1 MATLKRGKFWQI
13 SGPCKCKGGTV
24 LKCVLTGR
32 EYHVYVLYVHVY
44 TLMYMYCMYG
54 MCILSCIYTVC
65 TCVYSHVY
73 VLYVRYVHNSP
84 PVVSKW

>member
-32 EYHVYVLYVHVY
+32 EYHVYVLYVRYVY

-54 MCILSCIYTVC
+54 MCITLLRLSQ
-65 TCVYSHVY
+65 SGK
-73 VLYVRYVHNSP
+73 RDEEEKNN
-84 PVVSKW
+84 

>member
-32 EYHVYVLYVHVY
+32 EYQCMCTVVHVY
-44 TLMYMYCMYG
+44 TLMYMYCMYKH
-54 MCILSCIYTVC
+54 MTHLRLSQ
-65 TCVYSHVY
+65 SGK
-73 VLYVRYVHNSP
+73 RDEEEKNNKRE
-84 PVVSKW
+84 KWETL